1 MQVATTAT
9 FSIYLAY
16 ENPSFLNQK
25 YRTAILKAKPFSI
38 LLAPFHHFK
47 AKGKH
52 SFVKNNIKFQQS
64 CLMLLLTSLVSKS
77 YIRLVLLNV
86 NTIILFIKKLYK
98 TVFLFNM
105 TKFYLS
111 EMHALNLQKAQVNLL
126 VFIF

>member
-16 ENPSFLNQK
+16 ENPTFLNQK
-25 YRTAILKAKPFSI
+25 YRIAVPKAKPFSI

-52 SFVKNNIKFQQS
+52 CFVKYNIKFQQS
-64 CLMLLLTSLVSKS
+64 CLMLLLTSLVSTS
-77 YIRLVLLNV
+77 YVRPVLLNV
-86 NTIILFIKKLYK
+86 NTIILLIKKLDK

-111 EMHALNLQKAQVNLL
+111 EMRALNLQKAQVNLL
-126 VFIF
+126 VFLF